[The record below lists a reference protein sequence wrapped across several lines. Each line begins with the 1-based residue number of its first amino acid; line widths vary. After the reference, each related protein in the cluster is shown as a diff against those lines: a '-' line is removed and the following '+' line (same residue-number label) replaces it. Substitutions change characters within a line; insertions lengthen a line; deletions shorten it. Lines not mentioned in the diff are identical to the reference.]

1 MTKKLS
7 EIGRTKRPGILIVAL
22 QMLEE
27 KHREELLTLLTPAE
41 REDLVR
47 QVFEYAWKE
56 GQCHPNLGI
65 EAELA
70 KFLKEHGL

>member
-7 EIGRTKRPGILIVAL
+7 EIGHTREPEVLIVAL

-41 REDLVR
+41 RQDLVR

-70 KFLKEHGL
+70 KFLKENGL